1 MVGTGNF
8 ALQKPDTFMP
18 LKLAELETGKIATL
32 EGFSVS
38 LLHKKMLSMGV
49 SPGQTISIVRRLPLK
64 GNLYVRINGRSIA
77 FRHEEAMQILVR
89 V

>member
-1 MVGTGNF
+1 
-8 ALQKPDTFMP
+8 MP
-18 LKLAELETGKIATL
+18 VKLSDLATGKTAIL
-32 EGFSVS
+32 DGFAIS

-49 SPGQTISIVRRLPLK
+49 SPGQSISVVRRLPMR
-64 GNLYVRINGRSIA
+64 GNLYVRINGRALA

>member
-1 MVGTGNF
+1 
-8 ALQKPDTFMP
+8 MP
-18 LKLAELETGKIATL
+18 LKLSDLENGKTAIL

-49 SPGQTISIVRRLPLK
+49 SPGQSISIVRRLPMR
-64 GNLYVRINGRSIA
+64 GNLYVRINGRALA
-77 FRHEEAMQILVR
+77 FRHDEAMQILVR